1 MGFGARQAGAAGSF
15 DDERDGVIVR
25 QRASGDH
32 FGEPTGSP
40 IGAIIAFT
48 LVRCAVR
55 RMPLSLA
62 RSRSWD
68 SCAMGMGRKMSA
80 SG

>member
-48 LVRCAVR
+48 LVRCGNGA
-55 RMPLSLA
+55 PLSLA